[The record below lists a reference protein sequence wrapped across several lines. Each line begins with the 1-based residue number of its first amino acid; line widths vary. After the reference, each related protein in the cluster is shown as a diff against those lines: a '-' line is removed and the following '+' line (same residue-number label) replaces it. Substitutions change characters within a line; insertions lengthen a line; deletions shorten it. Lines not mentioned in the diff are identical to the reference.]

1 MNDQTKDADNPKIL
15 CVEDDEDSCQ
25 ALAEVLRYSAYNVTT
40 ATTVAEGLCLAR
52 ERRFDLV
59 ILDNWFKESS
69 GVALCR
75 LIREFD
81 REVPIV
87 FYSAAAYETDVRAG
101 LEAGAQAY
109 VVKPDFEEFNRTIT
123 EILSLRKKK

>member
-1 MNDQTKDADNPKIL
+1 MNDQIKDAGLPKIL

-25 ALAEVLRYSAYNVTT
+25 ALAEVLRYSDYDVTT
-40 ATTVAEGLCLAR
+40 ATTIAEGLTLVR
-52 ERRFDLV
+52 NHRFDLV

-75 LIREFD
+75 QIREFN
-81 REVPIV
+81 RNVPIV
-87 FYSAAAYETDVRAG
+87 FYSAAAYETDIQAG

-109 VVKPDFEEFNRTIT
+109 IVKPDFEAFNRTIT
-123 EILSLRKKK
+123 TILNTKKK